1 MSDPNLGRSGADPN
15 RPGPLD
21 RPTALAVLA
30 QAEALAEAS
39 DYSTALGVYYRCVG
53 NPDAEIHVAG
63 LLGLA
68 ECFYRL
74 DDANQALDAW
84 RQAVAAPETSLTWL
98 AWKRLAAE
106 LVRRDDLNGAL
117 GAYQQADSRAPQAER
132 AEIAS
137 RIGWLQKEQG
147 NQRAASRAFGRS
159 RRGVAPIPYVTYT
172 ILAITIGIGI
182 SSLLDSSA
190 EAFWFGLFGLR
201 KDLVAEGELYRLLS
215 VTLVHGGI
223 VHLLSNMYALYL
235 VGPIVEG
242 LYGSARFLLFYLLT
256 AAAASTLSYV
266 ITPNDAVGA
275 SGAIFGLFGILFV
288 AQRIHHPLMDRQAR
302 SIATQIGALIV
313 INLVIGFG
321 LAGGGVGIDNFA
333 HVGGLLAGAWIGLT
347 IPPRVPTLASS
358 FTRPGEAPP
367 ATSSRSILLQ
377 VAAVFALV
385 AVIGIGVLV
394 GTAQRSAASIH
405 EGPAT
410 AHEGPATAHDIG
422 PIAGQRVPGGAGASL
437 PRRRSSRVSPLGTLG
452 DRIPA

>member
-1 MSDPNLGRSGADPN
+1 MSDPTTGRSGADPN

-84 RQAVAAPETSLTWL
+84 RQAVAAPETPLTWL

-106 LVRRDDLNGAL
+106 LVRRDDLKGAL

-159 RRGVAPIPYVTYT
+159 RSGVAPIPYVTYT
-172 ILAITIGIGI
+172 ILAITVGIGV
-182 SSLLDSSA
+182 SALLDQQA
-190 EAFWFGLFGLR
+190 AALWFGLFGLQ
-201 KDLVAEGELYRLLS
+201 KDLVAQGQLHRLLT
-215 VTLVHGGI
+215 VVLVHDSGSPI
-223 VHLLSNMYALYL
+223 HLLSNMYALYL
-235 VGPIVEG
+235 VGPIVER
-242 LYGSARFLLFYLLT
+242 LYGSVRFLLFYLLT

-333 HVGGLLAGAWIGLT
+333 HIGGLLAGAWIGLT

-358 FTRPGEAPP
+358 FTRPGQAPP
-367 ATSSRSILLQ
+367 TTSSRSILLQ
-377 VAAVFALV
+377 VAAIFALV
-385 AVIGIGVLV
+385 AVIGVGTLV
-394 GTAQRSAASIH
+394 GTDKRSPASIQAGPTSAAMS
-405 EGPAT
+405 GPSPGDSWRAGAT
-410 AHEGPATAHDIG
+410 RVGLG
-422 PIAGQRVPGGAGASL
+422 VSVPG
-437 PRRRSSRVSPLGTLG
+437 
-452 DRIPA
+452 

>member
-1 MSDPNLGRSGADPN
+1 MSDPNLGRPGADPN

-84 RQAVAAPETSLTWL
+84 RQAVAAPETTLTWL

-106 LVRRDDLNGAL
+106 LVRRDDLKGAL

-182 SSLLDSSA
+182 SSLLDQQCGGPLVRPLRAPEGPRGAGPAPSSA
-190 EAFWFGLFGLR
+190 DGHRSCTTA
-201 KDLVAEGELYRLLS
+201 AS
-215 VTLVHGGI
+215 PI
-223 VHLLSNMYALYL
+223 HLLSNMYALYL
-235 VGPIVEG
+235 VGPIVER

-321 LAGGGVGIDNFA
+321 LAGAASASTTSPTSGA
-333 HVGGLLAGAWIGLT
+333 CWPGAWIGLT
-347 IPPRVPTLASS
+347 IPPRAPTLASS

-367 ATSSRSILLQ
+367 ATSSRSMLLQ
-377 VAAVFALV
+377 VAAIFALV
-385 AVIGIGVLV
+385 AVIGIGTFF
-394 GTAQRSAASIH
+394 GTARRSPPRPSTINYRR
-405 EGPAT
+405 
-410 AHEGPATAHDIG
+410 DVG
-422 PIAGQRVPGGAGASL
+422 PIAG
-437 PRRRSSRVSPLGTLG
+437 
-452 DRIPA
+452 